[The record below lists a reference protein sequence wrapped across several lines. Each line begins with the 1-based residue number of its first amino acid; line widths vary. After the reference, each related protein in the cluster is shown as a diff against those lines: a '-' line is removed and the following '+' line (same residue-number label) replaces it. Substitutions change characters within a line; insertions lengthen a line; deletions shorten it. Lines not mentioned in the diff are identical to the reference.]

1 MNPELTMTLPAY
13 QTACGCCD
21 IIMHTLERY
30 FVQGPSMELTD
41 ALAEG
46 LLRTVMAQSLILRDH
61 LMIMM
66 HGLKSCGGQSFS

>member
-1 MNPELTMTLPAY
+1 MTLPAY

-46 LLRTVMAQSLILRDH
+46 LLRTVMAQSPH
-61 LMIMM
+61 PAGSPLMIMM
-66 HGLKSCGGQSFS
+66 HGLKSCGRAVFLIMT